1 LKTKSG
7 NQSFGFKH
15 YKSQSLRVNT
25 KERSHVATL
34 MKSKRSEAATINIV
48 QAQVEEIYFIFNF
61 EYMFAA
67 LSREMSLGLQTK
79 SQCSLKYLKPKR
91 ESLRDQNTFLS
102 EFKILS

>member
-1 LKTKSG
+1 
-7 NQSFGFKH
+7 
-15 YKSQSLRVNT
+15 
-25 KERSHVATL
+25 

-61 EYMFAA
+61 EYMFA
-67 LSREMSLGLQTK
+67 LSRGLSLGLQTK

-102 EFKILS
+102 EFKTLS